1 MRDLFRNIYRAHKRL
16 HAHCGM
22 SDRRDAAADVN
33 PARTSLSE
41 DVNVQNAAASHLASL
56 FADKARTGSARHET
70 MSHHENS

>member
-1 MRDLFRNIYRAHKRL
+1 V
-16 HAHCGM
+16 
-22 SDRRDAAADVN
+22 AADVN